1 MRGLTAPLARDCE
14 VTLIP
19 SGDRAVM
26 PAGTEVRVLQTLG
39 GNVTVQGMYGELM
52 RIDEKDVDAL
62 GEAYAAAQPA
72 TPAKAEAGAP
82 EGAATDGAFDEQQIW
97 EQLRTVYDP
106 EIPVN
111 IVELGLVYECK
122 STLLPEG
129 GHRVDIRMTVTAPG
143 CGMGPVL
150 QEDVRRKV
158 LSVPGVK
165 DADVQLVWEPPWD
178 QSRMTDVARLQLGWM

>member
-1 MRGLTAPLARDCE
+1 MRGLMTPLARDCE

-19 SGDRAVM
+19 SGERAQV

-39 GNVTVQGMYGELM
+39 GNVTVQGDYGQLM

-62 GEAYAAAQPA
+62 GESYAAEHKPA
-72 TPAKAEAGAP
+72 PAP
-82 EGAATDGAFDEQQIW
+82 EQALSEGGAFDEERIW

-122 STLLPEG
+122 ATPLPEG
-129 GHRVDIRMTVTAPG
+129 GHRVEIQMTVTAPG

-150 QEDVRRKV
+150 VEDVRSKV
-158 LSVPGVK
+158 SGVPGVK
-165 DADVQLVWEPPWD
+165 EADVQLVWEPPWD
-178 QSRMTDVARLQLGWM
+178 QSRMSDVARLQLGWM

>member
-1 MRGLTAPLARDCE
+1 MRGQMTPLARDCE

-19 SGDRAVM
+19 SGERAQV

-39 GNVTVQGMYGELM
+39 GNVTVQGDYGQLM

-62 GEAYAAAQPA
+62 GEDYVAEHKPA
-72 TPAKAEAGAP
+72 PAPGEAPAEG
-82 EGAATDGAFDEQQIW
+82 GAFDEERVW

-122 STLLPEG
+122 AMPLPEG
-129 GHRVDIRMTVTAPG
+129 GHRVEIQMTVTAPG

-150 QEDVRRKV
+150 VEDVRRKV
-158 LSVPGVK
+158 SDLPGVK
-165 DADVQLVWEPPWD
+165 EADVQLVWDPPWD
-178 QSRMTDVARLQLGWM
+178 QGRMSDVARLQLGWM